1 MTNKEQL
8 EIFLDSPK
16 YNNMYLIDTAQ
27 YRELFKNARDY
38 TSKYLDDYTLESDLY
53 ELLIASGIID
63 NVQPI
68 EDNNVQLII
77 KKDDFDIGCIK
88 SLSEDAQAERI
99 IKMLFEGR
107 NPFSGLIEYTPKE
120 LKFFTDNKLRPSL
133 EKIYDFNTQEPIIDT
148 NTYNKIMQEINE
160 YLAEQ
165 LCDYWEEQIEYDLYE
180 DWNGFENFA
189 AVVDNFSDFRKDS
202 SIVTISLPIHSFM
215 RAINSGSGE
224 ELLPNWDVLCTDIN
238 LLGEQ
243 IVRTLLQEVN
253 LYNLSGSHNAD
264 WKNPDVIEQ
273 NEDEIEDIINKYI

>member
-27 YRELFKNARDY
+27 YHELFKNAHDY
-38 TSKYLDDYTLESDLY
+38 TSKYLDDYPLESDLY
-53 ELLIASGIID
+53 EILIASGIID

-68 EDNNVQLII
+68 EDNNIQLIV

-88 SLSEDAQAERI
+88 SLSEDTQAERI

-107 NPFSGLIEYTPKE
+107 NPFSGLVEYTPQD

-133 EKIYDFNTQEPIIDT
+133 EKIYDFNTHEPIIDT

-160 YLAEQ
+160 YLTEQ
-165 LCDYWEEQIEYDLYE
+165 LCDYWKEQIEYDLYD
-180 DWNGFENFA
+180 DWVGFKTFEA
-189 AVVDNFSDFRKDS
+189 TVDHFRKDS
-202 SIVTISLPIHSFM
+202 SIVTISLPIQSFM
-215 RAINSGSGE
+215 SVINSRVGAA
-224 ELLPNWDVLCTDIN
+224 LLPNWDVLCTDIN

-253 LYNLSGSHNAD
+253 SYNLSGSYNTD
-264 WKNPDVIEQ
+264 WKNPDIIAQ
-273 NEDEIEDIINKYI
+273 NEDEIENIINKYI

>member
-1 MTNKEQL
+1 MINKKQL

-27 YRELFKNARDY
+27 YRELFKNAQDY
-38 TSKYLDDYTLESDLY
+38 TSKYLNDYTLESDLY

-68 EDNNVQLII
+68 EDNNIQLIV

-133 EKIYDFNTQEPIIDT
+133 EKIYDFNTHEPIIDT

-160 YLAEQ
+160 YLTEQ
-165 LCDYWEEQIEYDLYE
+165 LCDYWKEQIEYDLYE
-180 DWNGFENFA
+180 DWSGFTEFN
-189 AVVDNFSDFRKDS
+189 AVVDNFRKDS
-202 SIVTISLPIHSFM
+202 SIVTISLPIQSFM
-215 RAINSGSGE
+215 KSINSGFGGG
-224 ELLPNWDVLCTDIN
+224 LLSNWDVLCTDIN

-253 LYNLSGSHNAD
+253 SYNLSGSHNAD
-264 WKNPDVIEQ
+264 WKNPDIITQ
-273 NEDEIEDIINKYI
+273 NEDEIKNIINKYI